1 MVSRGTKSKINSS
14 WVLLHVSPLGE
25 ELEYMVIPDSPEK
38 LYYSISEVSEI
49 TGLEPY
55 VLRFWE
61 AEFPVLKP
69 RKNKKGHRTYRK
81 KDIEQIFQIKGLLYE
96 HKYTI
101 PGAREVLAGRKP
113 SLSGKTAA
121 PASTPCPTANPVSA
135 GSDDTELLESI
146 RRDLAALAAQLDKH
160 RMEDIFAE

>member
-1 MVSRGTKSKINSS
+1 
-14 WVLLHVSPLGE
+14 
-25 ELEYMVIPDSPEK
+25 MVIPDIPEK

-61 AEFPVLKP
+61 AEFPILKP

-81 KDIEQIFQIKGLLYE
+81 KDIEQIFQIKELLYE

-113 SLSGKTAA
+113 SPAAKVAA
-121 PASTPCPTANPVSA
+121 PASAPSPAANPAPA
-135 GSDDTELLESI
+135 GPDDTELLERI
-146 RRDLAALAAQLDKH
+146 HRELTDLTAVLDKH
-160 RMEDIFAE
+160 RTEDIFAD

>member
-1 MVSRGTKSKINSS
+1 MVT
-14 WVLLHVSPLGE
+14 
-25 ELEYMVIPDSPEK
+25 PDIPEK

-81 KDIEQIFQIKGLLYE
+81 KDIEQIFQIKELLYE

-113 SLSGKTAA
+113 SPAAKVAA
-121 PASTPCPTANPVSA
+121 PASAPSP
-135 GSDDTELLESI
+135 
-146 RRDLAALAAQLDKH
+146 
-160 RMEDIFAE
+160 

>member
-1 MVSRGTKSKINSS
+1 
-14 WVLLHVSPLGE
+14 
-25 ELEYMVIPDSPEK
+25 MVIPDIPEK

-81 KDIEQIFQIKGLLYE
+81 KDIEQIFEIKELLYE

-113 SLSGKTAA
+113 SPAGKAESRVPATSSARNPA
-121 PASTPCPTANPVSA
+121 PA
-135 GSDDTELLESI
+135 GSDDTELLNRI
-146 RRDLAALAAQLDKH
+146 HRQLTDLAATLDKH
-160 RMEDIFAE
+160 RTEDIFAE

>member
-1 MVSRGTKSKINSS
+1 
-14 WVLLHVSPLGE
+14 
-25 ELEYMVIPDSPEK
+25 MVIPDIPEK

-61 AEFPVLKP
+61 AEFPILKP

-81 KDIEQIFQIKGLLYE
+81 KDIEQIFQIKELLYE

-113 SLSGKTAA
+113 APATKTSA
-121 PASTPCPTANPVSA
+121 PASAPSPAANPAPA
-135 GSDDTELLESI
+135 GPDDTELLERI
-146 RRDLAALAAQLDKH
+146 HRELADLTAVLDQH
-160 RMEDIFAE
+160 RTEDIFAD

>member
-1 MVSRGTKSKINSS
+1 
-14 WVLLHVSPLGE
+14 
-25 ELEYMVIPDSPEK
+25 MVIPDIPEK

-49 TGLEPY
+49 TELEPY

-61 AEFPVLKP
+61 AEFPILKP

-81 KDIEQIFQIKGLLYE
+81 KDIEQIFQIKELLYE

-101 PGAREVLAGRKP
+101 PGAREVLAGKKP
-113 SLSGKTAA
+113 LARANAGSRA
-121 PASTPCPTANPVSA
+121 PATSPASNPA
-135 GSDDTELLESI
+135 PGGPDDTELLESI
-146 RRDLAALAAQLDKH
+146 HRDLAALAVQLDKH